1 MACAL
6 QFEAGCDMRR
16 RRQRAAQRSEPLLW
30 YQIPPLWSVADPST
44 RGENLKAV
52 PGSRLS
58 GFLRC
63 RVCRRLGRS
72 RQGAGG
78 VKRRRW
84 RRQRAAPRLAMRC
97 KCRAARLW
105 REKALARALQSQAN
119 RSLPAAMS
127 DRPSLGK
134 TEEQKSLRELSVAL
148 TSFAESQS
156 QIKCIFS
163 LYDHDSDG
171 FLTTDQ
177 TTLLMRKLGYGMPSA
192 WAYVY
197 RDAVTL
203 PLVSN
208 MPHARASLP
217 APFDA
222 RFAGVAVCTRAVAR
236 KAKGAKDVQ
245 SAFARHRP
253 ILRHEL

>member
-1 MACAL
+1 M
-6 QFEAGCDMRR
+6 
-16 RRQRAAQRSEPLLW
+16 
-30 YQIPPLWSVADPST
+30 
-44 RGENLKAV
+44 
-52 PGSRLS
+52 
-58 GFLRC
+58 
-63 RVCRRLGRS
+63 
-72 RQGAGG
+72 
-78 VKRRRW
+78 
-84 RRQRAAPRLAMRC
+84 
-97 KCRAARLW
+97 
-105 REKALARALQSQAN
+105 RALQSQAN
-119 RSLPAAMS
+119 LFLPAAMS

-134 TEEQKSLRELSVAL
+134 SEEQKSLRELSVAL

-177 TTLLMRKLGYGMPSA
+177 TTLLMRKLGYAMPSA

-217 APFDA
+217 APLDA
-222 RFAGVAVCTRAVAR
+222 LLQLSQFVLGQLLEKQKEQKTSKAHLRAIDQFCVMNSDPKSIILEPQLVAFLTDMGIQASGRRFACSVHCQSCNASPSPAPPAAAPLPHSYPAGHAFTPQRHDETCQHKVRRRFPPDFKTQKRFSQTATIRAASR
-236 KAKGAKDVQ
+236 WTTCGC
-245 SAFARHRP
+245 S
-253 ILRHEL
+253 

>member
-1 MACAL
+1 MQGGA
-6 QFEAGCDMRR
+6 
-16 RRQRAAQRSEPLLW
+16 PLERESVGE
-30 YQIPPLWSVADPST
+30 SVAISSKPVSS
-44 RGENLKAV
+44 RRNERQAV
-52 PGSRLS
+52 
-58 GFLRC
+58 
-63 RVCRRLGRS
+63 
-72 RQGAGG
+72 
-78 VKRRRW
+78 
-84 RRQRAAPRLAMRC
+84 
-97 KCRAARLW
+97 
-105 REKALARALQSQAN
+105 
-119 RSLPAAMS
+119 
-127 DRPSLGK
+127 LGK

-208 MPHARASLP
+208 MPHARAPLP

-222 RFAGVAVCTRAVAR
+222 RFAAVAVCTWTFAR

>member
-1 MACAL
+1 
-6 QFEAGCDMRR
+6 
-16 RRQRAAQRSEPLLW
+16 
-30 YQIPPLWSVADPST
+30 
-44 RGENLKAV
+44 
-52 PGSRLS
+52 
-58 GFLRC
+58 
-63 RVCRRLGRS
+63 
-72 RQGAGG
+72 
-78 VKRRRW
+78 
-84 RRQRAAPRLAMRC
+84 
-97 KCRAARLW
+97 
-105 REKALARALQSQAN
+105 
-119 RSLPAAMS
+119 MS

-217 APFDA
+217 ASFDA
-222 RFAGVAVCTRAVAR
+222 LLQLSQFVIGQLFE
-236 KAKGAKDVQ
+236 KQK
-245 SAFARHRP
+245 
-253 ILRHEL
+253 E